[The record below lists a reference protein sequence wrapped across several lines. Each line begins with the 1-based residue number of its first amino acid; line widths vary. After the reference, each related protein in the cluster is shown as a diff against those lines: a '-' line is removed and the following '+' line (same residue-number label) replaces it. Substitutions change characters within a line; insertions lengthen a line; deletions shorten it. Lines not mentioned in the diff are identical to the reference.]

1 MLREIQWQ
9 EFEMFVVQFALLG
22 SRGNQTQARKEIYW
36 FCTGGLGLVLCQAV
50 RKQSV
55 CCFPALPQA
64 PTVSCSPTGYVP
76 ENSTL
81 SCTCNTATLGQ
92 PTGRLRWFGGTG
104 NNIDNNIND
113 GNYGDTSLQM
123 EPQKLVRGDDNRKKF
138 RCDAEWATTVGGQVY
153 TARVGCES
161 TLLLALLSLLVT
173 RTRPTHSATR
183 I

>member
-1 MLREIQWQ
+1 MAGIWNVCCSVCTARVKRKSDQVRNEIC
-9 EFEMFVVQFALLG
+9 
-22 SRGNQTQARKEIYW
+22 W
-36 FCTGGLGLVLCQAV
+36 FCTGALGLVLCQAV

-92 PTGRLRWFGGTG
+92 PTGRLRWFGGND
-104 NNIDNNIND
+104 NNINNNIND

-161 TLLLALLSLLVT
+161 ALLLALLSLLVT
-173 RTRPTHSATR
+173 STRPTHSTTPV
-183 I
+183 

>member
-1 MLREIQWQ
+1 
-9 EFEMFVVQFALLG
+9 MFVVQLALL
-22 SRGNQTQARKEIYW
+22 ILHW
-36 FCTGGLGLVLCQAV
+36 CTVLCQAV
-50 RKQSV
+50 RTQSV

-92 PTGRLRWFGGTG
+92 PTGRLRWFWGTG
-104 NNIDNNIND
+104 NNINNNVND

-123 EPQKLVRGDDNRKKF
+123 EPQKVVRGDDNRNKF
-138 RCDAEWATTVGGQVY
+138 RCDVEWATTVGGQVY

-161 TLLLALLSLLVT
+161 ALLLALLSLLVT
-173 RTRPTHSATR
+173 RTRPTHSTTR

>member
-1 MLREIQWQ
+1 MSIHN
-9 EFEMFVVQFALLG
+9 
-22 SRGNQTQARKEIYW
+22 S
-36 FCTGGLGLVLCQAV
+36 C
-50 RKQSV
+50 V

-92 PTGRLRWFGGTG
+92 PTGRLRWFWGTG
-104 NNIDNNIND
+104 NNINNNIND

-161 TLLLALLSLLVT
+161 IKMSPNVFAVCSQLSFFFFLLAFISNSSMHKTPKDFAFTFIFLVGDCCAQQS
-173 RTRPTHSATR
+173 SAADFCCFSKSNC
-183 I
+183 

>member
-1 MLREIQWQ
+1 MAGIWNVCCSVCTAR
-9 EFEMFVVQFALLG
+9 VKRKSDPGKKGNLL
-22 SRGNQTQARKEIYW
+22 ILHW
-36 FCTGGLGLVLCQAV
+36 PLGIVLCQAV

-55 CCFPALPQA
+55 CCFPVLPQS

-81 SCTCNTATLGQ
+81 RCTCNTGTLGQ

-104 NNIDNNIND
+104 NNINN

-138 RCDAEWATTVGGQVY
+138 RFDAEWATTVGGQVY
-153 TARVGCES
+153 TARVGCEPA
-161 TLLLALLSLLVT
+161 LLLALLSLLVT
-173 RTRPTHSATR
+173 RTRPTHSTTR